1 MLTTGYKHICIAR
14 LLSSSTVCYG
24 SEMTNLFTQSFA
36 NHQATNNNNTARHT
50 ICDDTQK

>member
-24 SEMTNLFTQSFA
+24 SEMTQSFA